1 MTWAEP
7 AWAWLFLL
15 ALPAVGLAWRSTRIK
30 RQYLEILT
38 GRGSQATRAD
48 QVAFVVPTL
57 VFVLVLLALCRP
69 QWGHVDVPRESH
81 GLDILVALDVSRSML
96 ADDLSPNRLVAAK
109 DSLNGLVSRLGGDRI
124 GLVAFAGSAFL
135 VCPFTQ
141 DYAAF
146 SSMLEEVSTQ
156 TVPKGGTSLESAI
169 NEAIRAFGISTAPG
183 KVLIVISDGEDH
195 AGDLETAATRLRT
208 AGITVFA
215 IAAGT
220 PKGGIIP
227 LGNGDFVRDAK
238 GVPVVSRLRNG
249 GLDALA
255 TLTGGYR
262 VMLGSESGVAERIY
276 ADVSAR
282 LEETVFRGARQQ
294 PVERFQWPL
303 GLAILL
309 LLFECW
315 ARHRR

>member
-7 AWAWLFLL
+7 ANAWLFLL
-15 ALPAVGLAWRSTRIK
+15 VLPAIGLVWRSTRIR
-30 RQYLEILT
+30 RQYLVLLT
-38 GRGSQATRAD
+38 GRGSQATSAD
-48 QVAFVVPTL
+48 KVALVVLTL
-57 VFVLVLLALCRP
+57 VFILVVLALCRP
-69 QWGHVDVPRESH
+69 QWGHVDIPRESR

-96 ADDLSPNRLVAAK
+96 ADDLSPNRLEAAK
-109 DSLNGLVSRLGGDRI
+109 HSLNGMVSRLDGDRI

-146 SSMLEEVSTQ
+146 SSMVEEVSTQ
-156 TVPKGGTSLESAI
+156 TVPKGGTSLESAVD
-169 NEAIRAFGISTAPG
+169 ESLRAFGVSTTPA
-183 KVLIVISDGEDH
+183 KALIVISDGEDH
-195 AGDLETAATRLRT
+195 TGDLETAATRLSK

-220 PKGGIIP
+220 AQGAIIP

-238 GVPVVSRLRNG
+238 GTPVVSRLRSG
-249 GLDALA
+249 GLDALVSR
-255 TLTGGYR
+255 TGGYR
-262 VMLGSESGVAERIY
+262 VMLGAEAWGAERIY
-276 ADVSAR
+276 ADVSAS
-282 LEETVFRGARQQ
+282 LEKTVFRGARQQ

-309 LLFECW
+309 LLFERW
-315 ARHRR
+315 ARRRR

>member
-7 AWAWLFLL
+7 ANAWLFLL
-15 ALPAVGLAWRSTRIK
+15 VLPAIGLVWRSTRIR
-30 RQYLEILT
+30 RQYLVLLT
-38 GRGSQATRAD
+38 GRGSQATSAD
-48 QVAFVVPTL
+48 KVALVVLTL
-57 VFVLVLLALCRP
+57 VFILVVLALCRP
-69 QWGHVDVPRESH
+69 QWGHV
-81 GLDILVALDVSRSML
+81 DILVALDVSRSML
-96 ADDLSPNRLVAAK
+96 ADDLSPNRLEAAK
-109 DSLNGLVSRLGGDRI
+109 HSLNGMVSRPDGDRI

-146 SSMLEEVSTQ
+146 SSMGEEVSTQ
-156 TVPKGGTSLESAI
+156 TVPKGGTSLESAVD
-169 NEAIRAFGISTAPG
+169 ESLRAFGVSTTPA
-183 KVLIVISDGEDH
+183 KALIVISDGEDH
-195 AGDLETAATRLRT
+195 TGDLETAATRLSK

-220 PKGGIIP
+220 AQGAIIP

-238 GVPVVSRLRNG
+238 GTPVVSRLRSG
-249 GLDALA
+249 GLDALVSR
-255 TLTGGYR
+255 TGGYR
-262 VMLGSESGVAERIY
+262 VMLGAEAWGAERIY
-276 ADVSAR
+276 ADVSAS
-282 LEETVFRGARQQ
+282 LEKTVFRGARQQ

-315 ARHRR
+315 ARRRR